1 MSEIPQAGLPPTEG
15 APEWMCTFADL
26 MSLLLCFFVLLLS
39 FSEMDRQ
46 KFKEIAGALAQAFGV
61 QRKIVTY
68 DIPKGEKII
77 AKQFETEAIAT
88 REREELGKKLE
99 MEVKSRFKEMEGLID
114 IKASKDG
121 IVIRM
126 MGETTFDTGK
136 ADIKPEMEPLLTRI
150 GESLE
155 KAEGD
160 ILVSG
165 HTDNV
170 PVGGKWRSNLELSLA
185 RARAVTEFLLARTG
199 LDPKRIATMGYGEFR
214 PIADNNTPEGRQ
226 RNRRVEIIITRLPYR
241 ITETGEII
249 SQKSEPILSTTGS
262 PDKAVGE
269 SQK

>member
-1 MSEIPQAGLPPTEG
+1 MSEIPQAGPPPSEG

-68 DIPKGEKII
+68 EIPKGEKII
-77 AKQFETEAIAT
+77 AKQFDMDAIAT
-88 REREELGKKLE
+88 REKEELGKQLVN
-99 MEVKSRFKEMEGLID
+99 EVKAHFKETENLID

-136 ADIKPEMEPLLTRI
+136 AELKKEMQPLLMKI
-150 GESLE
+150 GQMLE
-155 KAEGD
+155 NTKGD
-160 ILVSG
+160 ILIAG

-170 PVGGKWRSNLELSLA
+170 PVSGKWRSNLELSLA
-185 RARAVTEFLLARTG
+185 RAMAVTEFLLANTN
-199 LDPKRIATMGYGEFR
+199 LSPDRIATLGYGEFR
-214 PIADNNTPEGRQ
+214 PIASNDNPEGRQ
-226 RNRRVEIIITRLPYR
+226 RNRRVEVILTNLPYR
-241 ITETGEII
+241 VTETGEIVTEATPA
-249 SQKSEPILSTTGS
+249 K
-262 PDKAVGE
+262 
-269 SQK
+269 